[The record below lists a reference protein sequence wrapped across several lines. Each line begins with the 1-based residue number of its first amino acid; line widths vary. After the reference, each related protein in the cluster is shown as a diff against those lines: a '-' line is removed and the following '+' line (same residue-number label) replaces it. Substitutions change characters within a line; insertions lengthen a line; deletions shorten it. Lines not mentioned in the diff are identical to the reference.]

1 MRPAHDANQSEVLL
15 PMSQGR
21 DPEQAVRALLLAA
34 SDDLPPT
41 DLLRAVRRRSRHRR
55 ALVPSLATAG
65 ALGVAAVV
73 ALTATTVTGTQPAQ
87 ARALVAAAVS
97 RTASDGYRVRVTSSK
112 TPDPTVGITVGVF
125 DPASRSGRMVAV
137 RPDKGHVTIFIGRN
151 VYVQIPADQ
160 VSQQPGI
167 PKRARWLLRTAGY
180 PPDAGIPKLAEFNR
194 VALQNPQQALDWVRS
209 AGDVRKLGRAA
220 GQGWTGVRYAFTLT
234 DRRWQVAGTVDVD
247 RDGRVRRLELTSRAT
262 DRPWAV
268 ANGLA
273 ATVHAVLE
281 FWDFGAHERVTVPP
295 ADQVYRLPTP
305 EELKERLSERRSR
318 ASSARP
324 GRG

>member
-1 MRPAHDANQSEVLL
+1 
-15 PMSQGR
+15 MSQGR

-34 SDDLPPT
+34 SDDVPPT
-41 DLLRAVRRRSRHRR
+41 DLLRALRRRSRRRR

-73 ALTATTVTGTQPAQ
+73 ALTATGAPP
-87 ARALVAAAVS
+87 ARASAKTLVAAAVT

-112 TPDPTVGITVGVF
+112 TPEPTVGTTVGVF
-125 DPASRSGRMVAV
+125 DPARRTGRMVAV
-137 RPDKGHVTIFIGRN
+137 APDKGHVTIFIGDE
-151 VYVQIPADQ
+151 VYVQIPAGL
-160 VSQQPGI
+160 VGHQPGV
-167 PKRARWLLRTAGY
+167 PRHARWLLRTTGY
-180 PPDAGIPKLAEFNR
+180 PEDAGISKLAGFGG

-220 GQGWTGVRYAFTLT
+220 GQGWTGVRYAFELT
-234 DRRWQVAGTVDVD
+234 DRRWRVAGSVDVD
-247 RDGRVRRLELTSRAT
+247 RDGRVRRLEFTSRAT

-273 ATVHAVLE
+273 ATVHGVLE
-281 FWDFGAHERVTVPP
+281 FWDFGAHEPVTAPP

-305 EELKERLSERRSR
+305 EELKERLEERKSR